1 MAKRRTDEKPIVSG
15 ISEKITLRLP
25 EKYLRMI
32 DFLVELDDFSSR
44 SEAVRTAVRD
54 MIYARVNLVSD
65 RIKQIQAA
73 EAAIAEKET
82 LRKQFLQ
89 K

>member
-1 MAKRRTDEKPIVSG
+1 MADVTLTVDG
-15 ISEKITLRLP
+15 EKITVRIPKRFL
-25 EKYLRMI
+25 ETV
-32 DFLVELDDFSSR
+32 DFLVNLDDFPSR
-44 SEAVRTAVRD
+44 SEAVRTAIRD
-54 MIYARVNLVSD
+54 MIYARVALVSE

>member
-1 MAKRRTDEKPIVSG
+1 MGNDG
-15 ISEKITLRLP
+15 EKITVRIPKRFL
-25 EKYLRMI
+25 ETVE
-32 DFLVELDDFSSR
+32 FLVDLDDFPSR
-44 SEAVRTAVRD
+44 SEAVRTAIRD
-54 MIYARVNLVSD
+54 MIYARVALVSE

>member
-1 MAKRRTDEKPIVSG
+1 MGNDG
-15 ISEKITLRLP
+15 DKITIRIPKRFL
-25 EKYLRMI
+25 ETI
-32 DFLVELDDFSSR
+32 DFLVDLDDFPSR
-44 SEAVRTAVRD
+44 SEAVRTAIRD
-54 MIYARVNLVSD
+54 MIYARVALVSE

>member
-1 MAKRRTDEKPIVSG
+1 MGDED
-15 ISEKITLRLP
+15 EKITVRVPRRFL
-25 EKYLRMI
+25 EAI
-32 DFLVELDDFSSR
+32 DFLVELDDFPSR

-54 MIYARVNLVSD
+54 MIYARVELVTD
-65 RIKQIQAA
+65 RIRKMQAA
-73 EAAIAEKET
+73 ETAMAEKET

>member
-1 MAKRRTDEKPIVSG
+1 MGSDD
-15 ISEKITLRLP
+15 EKITIRIPKRFL
-25 EKYLRMI
+25 ETI

-44 SEAVRTAVRD
+44 SEAVRTAIRD
-54 MIYARVNLVSD
+54 MIYVRVNLVSD

-73 EAAIAEKET
+73 ETAIAEKET

>member
-1 MAKRRTDEKPIVSG
+1 MGNDG
-15 ISEKITLRLP
+15 EKITVRIPKRFL
-25 EKYLRMI
+25 ETV
-32 DFLVELDDFSSR
+32 DFLVDLDDFPSR
-44 SEAVRTAVRD
+44 SEAVRTAIRD
-54 MIYARVNLVSD
+54 MIYARVALVSE

>member
-1 MAKRRTDEKPIVSG
+1 MSNDG
-15 ISEKITLRLP
+15 EKITIRVPKRFL
-25 EKYLRMI
+25 ETI
-32 DFLVELDDFSSR
+32 DFLVALDDFSSR
-44 SEAVRTAVRD
+44 SEAVRTAIRD

-73 EAAIAEKET
+73 ETAIAEKET

>member
-1 MAKRRTDEKPIVSG
+1 
-15 ISEKITLRLP
+15 
-25 EKYLRMI
+25 
-32 DFLVELDDFSSR
+32 
-44 SEAVRTAVRD
+44 
-54 MIYARVNLVSD
+54 MIYARVALVSE

-73 EAAIAEKET
+73 EAAIADKEN

>member
-1 MAKRRTDEKPIVSG
+1 MSNDG
-15 ISEKITLRLP
+15 EKITIRVPKRFL
-25 EKYLRMI
+25 ETI

-44 SEAVRTAVRD
+44 SEAVRTAIRD

-65 RIKQIQAA
+65 RIKQIQSA
-73 EAAIAEKET
+73 EAAIAEKES

>member
-1 MAKRRTDEKPIVSG
+1 MGDED
-15 ISEKITLRLP
+15 EKITVRVPRRFL
-25 EKYLRMI
+25 EAI
-32 DFLVELDDFSSR
+32 DFLVELDDFPSR

-54 MIYARVNLVSD
+54 MIYARVELVTD
-65 RIKQIQAA
+65 RIKKMQAA
-73 EAAIAEKET
+73 ETAMAEKET